1 MDDQFR
7 LYVESLHDA
16 FERLRS
22 MKPVSAATLP
32 KILPKQCIYL
42 FSDNGK
48 PMYVG
53 RTRELRQR
61 MRNHCAPGS
70 EHNQAV
76 FAFKLA
82 RELTGNVTVS
92 YAAEGSRK
100 NLLSDEKFFKTFI
113 ESKSRIRNME
123 LRFVEEKDPLRQAL
137 LETYVAFVL
146 KTPYNDFD
154 TH

>member
-1 MDDQFR
+1 MDEGFR

-16 FERLRS
+16 FERLKN
-22 MKPVSAATLP
+22 MKPVTAATLP
-32 KILPKQCIYL
+32 KIVPKECIYL
-42 FSDNGK
+42 FSENGR
-48 PMYVG
+48 PLYVG
-53 RTRELRQR
+53 RTRKLRQR
-61 MRNHCAPGS
+61 MRNHCGAAS

-82 RELTGNVTVS
+82 RELTGKMAVS
-92 YAAEGSRK
+92 YTAEGSRK
-100 NLLSDEKFFKTFI
+100 NLLGDEEFSSAFTQC
-113 ESKSRIRNME
+113 KSRVRNME

-137 LETYVAFVL
+137 LEIYVAFVL